1 MRTIF
6 EVFLG
11 SQEDKLFQ
19 KYLRRDR
26 IIASHDAWNKA
37 SGDIE
42 LYDRFFQEEQ
52 IRLFNII
59 YPKYGEKKEEE

>member
-1 MRTIF
+1 M
-6 EVFLG
+6 G
-11 SQEDKLFQ
+11 SQEDKHSK
-19 KYLRRDR
+19 KYLSRAR
-26 IIASHDAWNKA
+26 IASQDAWNKA

-59 YPKYGEKKEEE
+59 DPKYGEKKEE

>member
-1 MRTIF
+1 M
-6 EVFLG
+6 G
-11 SQEDKLFQ
+11 SQEDKHSK
-19 KYLRRDR
+19 KYLNRAR
-26 IIASHDAWNKA
+26 IASQDAWNKA

-59 YPKYGEKKEEE
+59 DPKYGEKKEE

>member
-1 MRTIF
+1 M
-6 EVFLG
+6 G
-11 SQEDKLFQ
+11 SQEVKLSQ
-19 KYLRRDR
+19 KYLSRAR
-26 IIASHDAWNKA
+26 IASQNDWNKA

-59 YPKYGEKKEEE
+59 DPKYGEKKEEE